1 MTKSE
6 LFTFECG
13 DKTGLETLKIHS
25 FLNIIFKTVWNK
37 NYKQIPALKYLFQS
51 FSLKKSRLTI
61 ILHQKLGFIAL
72 NYVEMGWKWDMIM
85 KLWKN
90 LGIMSKNQGPIST

>member
-1 MTKSE
+1 MTKCE
-6 LFTFECG
+6 LLTFERG
-13 DKTGLETLKIHS
+13 EKTASEKLKIHS
-25 FLNIIFKTVWNK
+25 FLNFTFKTIWNK
-37 NYKQIPALKYLFQS
+37 TYKQIPALKYLFQS
-51 FSLKKSRLTI
+51 FSLKKSRLTV